1 MHWAPLAVVLTVA
14 SIIVGVSVLI
24 YRGRDNYGIDF
35 ASGISMQLQLK
46 GLSVKT
52 SDVKA
57 DPDGKKSRLTMNF
70 FDPKDANPVPVT
82 RELVEEG
89 LTRLSRLKDKDRLLD
104 PKAVTVAWDNKVQ
117 RSPSVALVVAEPEG
131 GVAAATALA
140 KLIET
145 RSKDVFRLRMDIKD
159 VRRMITNAG
168 YPGADVQT
176 AFQDQAVVGLRESDQ
191 FSIRVRGNSAAD
203 TQEERE
209 AVPTNIEQAFSDFV
223 DQRGVSTELSVL
235 PSDNATQSQNVRMML
250 RFVDISQADNTTSP
264 MGLRKDH
271 IDASLKKLGLTG
283 LAVDWPKAE
292 RKYYDEITFAAPAAD
307 KDKITKVLTAK
318 DAFTFPAAFT
328 GYYFVNPGQA
338 RKIIWQAWVASLVSF
353 VAILIYVWLR
363 FGAFKYGLA
372 AVASLVHD
380 VLFTLG
386 MLALA
391 AWLSESAYG
400 EKLGIGDVRLSLSV
414 VAGILTLIGYSIN
427 DTIVVFDRIRENVRH
442 RVRELRGRRSTEA
455 ILTSEV
461 IDQAINQT
469 LSRTILTSVITW
481 IASMTLYIAG
491 GVSLHGLSL
500 CLIFGIMTGT
510 YSSIA
515 IASPI
520 LLIGHWW
527 KVRRAR
533 ARGETVIEEDE
544 LELER
549 DKTNQRV

>member
-1 MHWAPLAVVLTVA
+1 
-14 SIIVGVSVLI
+14 
-24 YRGRDNYGIDF
+24 
-35 ASGISMQLQLK
+35 
-46 GLSVKT
+46 
-52 SDVKA
+52 
-57 DPDGKKSRLTMNF
+57 
-70 FDPKDANPVPVT
+70 
-82 RELVEEG
+82 
-89 LTRLSRLKDKDRLLD
+89 
-104 PKAVTVAWDNKVQ
+104 
-117 RSPSVALVVAEPEG
+117 
-131 GVAAATALA
+131 
-140 KLIET
+140 
-145 RSKDVFRLRMDIKD
+145 
-159 VRRMITNAG
+159 
-168 YPGADVQT
+168 
-176 AFQDQAVVGLRESDQ
+176 
-191 FSIRVRGNSAAD
+191 
-203 TQEERE
+203 
-209 AVPTNIEQAFSDFV
+209 
-223 DQRGVSTELSVL
+223 
-235 PSDNATQSQNVRMML
+235 
-250 RFVDISQADNTTSP
+250 
-264 MGLRKDH
+264 
-271 IDASLKKLGLTG
+271 
-283 LAVDWPKAE
+283 
-292 RKYYDEITFAAPAAD
+292 
-307 KDKITKVLTAK
+307 
-318 DAFTFPAAFT
+318 
-328 GYYFVNPGQA
+328 
-338 RKIIWQAWVASLVSF
+338 
-353 VAILIYVWLR
+353 
-363 FGAFKYGLA
+363 
-372 AVASLVHD
+372 VHD